1 MYINLNK
8 YSLVGHSPL
17 LKVGFYPSNK
27 AVRQSRKVMGFLK
40 GAKEYARNPL
50 GIVALFIS
58 LIYGFASLLLGASA
72 DKLESIERWPLLL
85 FVVLFPFA
93 VLYVFYKLVTEHH
106 GKLYSPSDYKTDDS
120 FLRTLSPEEK
130 ANKLEADAKE
140 ATGDVFIEKASP
152 KKSLEVSSVK
162 NRIQD
167 SEKYVMALLAK
178 ETGIKP
184 DPDIQISPEKYTFD
198 AAYIEPSKKATLLE
212 VKYYSQPRITFKA
225 VEEFV
230 HRAKLTA
237 EYMSIDTKFVLAL
250 VLDGE
255 PDRFQLLV
263 DAWSKS
269 LEKSGIDID
278 IRVISWTDVNA

>member
-1 MYINLNK
+1 
-8 YSLVGHSPL
+8 
-17 LKVGFYPSNK
+17 
-27 AVRQSRKVMGFLK
+27 
-40 GAKEYARNPL
+40 
-50 GIVALFIS
+50 
-58 LIYGFASLLLGASA
+58 LLGTSA

-140 ATGDVFIEKASP
+140 ATGDVFIEKANP
-152 KKSLEVSSVK
+152 KKNLEVSSVK
-162 NRIQD
+162 IRIRD
-167 SEKYVMALLAK
+167 SGKYVMELLAK

-184 DPDIQISPEKYTFD
+184 DPDIQISKEKYTFD
-198 AAYIEPSKKATLLE
+198 AAYIEPRKKATLLE

-225 VEEFV
+225 VEEFIY
-230 HRAKLTA
+230 RAKQTA
-237 EYMSIDTKFVLAL
+237 EYMSIETRFVLAL

-255 PDRFQLLV
+255 SDKFQLLV

-269 LEKSGIDID
+269 LERSGIDFD
-278 IRVISWTDVNA
+278 IRVINWNDVNA

>member
-1 MYINLNK
+1 
-8 YSLVGHSPL
+8 
-17 LKVGFYPSNK
+17 
-27 AVRQSRKVMGFLK
+27 MGFLK

>member
-1 MYINLNK
+1 MD
-8 YSLVGHSPL
+8 
-17 LKVGFYPSNK
+17 
-27 AVRQSRKVMGFLK
+27 FLK
-40 GAKEYARNPL
+40 DAKEYARNPL

-130 ANKLEADAKE
+130 ANKLESDAKE
-140 ATGDVFIEKASP
+140 AIGDVFIEKASP
-152 KKSLEVSSVK
+152 KKKLEVTSIK
-162 NRIQD
+162 KRIQD
-167 SEKYVMALLAK
+167 SEKFVIELLAE

-184 DPDIQISPEKYTFD
+184 NPDILISNEKYTFD
-198 AAYIEPSKKATLLE
+198 AAYIEPGEKATLLE

-230 HRAKLTA
+230 HRAKMTA
-237 EYMSIDTKFVLAL
+237 EFMSIETKFVLAL

-255 PDRFQLLV
+255 SDEFQSLV

-269 LEKSGIDID
+269 IEKAGIDID
-278 IRVISWTDVNA
+278 IRVISWKEVNA

>member
-1 MYINLNK
+1 ME
-8 YSLVGHSPL
+8 
-17 LKVGFYPSNK
+17 
-27 AVRQSRKVMGFLK
+27 FLK
-40 GAKEYARNPL
+40 GAKEFARNPL

-85 FVVLFPFA
+85 FIVLFPFT

-140 ATGDVFIEKASP
+140 ATGDVFIEKTSP
-152 KKSLEVSSVK
+152 KKKLEISSVK

-167 SEKYVMALLAK
+167 SEKYIMALLAK

-184 DPDIQISPEKYTFD
+184 DPDVQISQEKYTFD
-198 AAYIEPSKKATLLE
+198 AAYIEPGKKATLLE
-212 VKYYSQPRITFKA
+212 VKYYSQPRITFRA

-230 HRAKLTA
+230 YRAKLTS
-237 EYMSIDTKFVLAL
+237 EYMSIDTTFVLAL

-255 PDRFQLLV
+255 LERFQMLV
-263 DAWSKS
+263 DAWRQSI
-269 LEKSGIDID
+269 EKSGIDID
-278 IRVISWTDVNA
+278 IRVFSWNDINA